1 MLALPLHLPPLPFT
15 FPLQLLRL
23 FLLLIAVVVVVVVAI
38 YWPCLP
44 WHLLHGI
51 GSFNYAAAVVDVV
64 DVVVF
69 VPQPA
74 LSCPASANPGALPNQ
89 RQHISQFSLP
99 SHLEPPPASAC

>member
-1 MLALPLHLPPLPFT
+1 MVVAKAKGRKGLLMLCLHPLPPAPLPTPF
-15 FPLQLLRL
+15 LLRL
-23 FLLLIAVVVVVVVAI
+23 FLLLIAVVVVVVAI

-69 VPQPA
+69 VPQPV
-74 LSCPASANPGALPNQ
+74 
-89 RQHISQFSLP
+89 
-99 SHLEPPPASAC
+99 EY

>member
-1 MLALPLHLPPLPFT
+1 MVVAKAKAKGRKGLLMLCLRAPCPPAPFL
-15 FPLQLLRL
+15 LQL
-23 FLLLIAVVVVVVVAI
+23 FLLLIASVVAVVVVAI

-69 VPQPA
+69 VPQPVE
-74 LSCPASANPGALPNQ
+74 
-89 RQHISQFSLP
+89 H
-99 SHLEPPPASAC
+99 